1 MRFHNCPFEKSF
13 CGHAFLF
20 ACGFHSSIFF
30 FCEVDFKIY
39 HRSGNGVKGSSH
51 AGLIVGGERVLHHLW
66 RGHAHA
72 SGSEVQRVN
81 LFPGQ
86 VQQNLAHLPGGRG
99 VVGFVNHGVK
109 SEVLLRLA
117 LIIANFI
124 FLSTIKTQIFFAFC
138 FTAGRKA
145 RIIHGMTNEELKA
158 AIKAKGY
165 TLKAFAEV
173 LGVSYDAF
181 RQSLASSKPL
191 TEQLRRHI
199 MLALQVSPD
208 AARGERV
215 PVPVALS
222 LPPEVW
228 QGIDA
233 AAEARGISS
242 EKYTAQ
248 LCQQL
253 ARNIAQGLILGRPG
267 EDK

>member
-1 MRFHNCPFEKSF
+1 MFE
-13 CGHAFLF
+13 C
-20 ACGFHSSIFF
+20 CIHS
-30 FCEVDFKIY
+30 
-39 HRSGNGVKGSSH
+39 R
-51 AGLIVGGERVLHHLW
+51 
-66 RGHAHA
+66 
-72 SGSEVQRVN
+72 
-81 LFPGQ
+81 
-86 VQQNLAHLPGGRG
+86 
-99 VVGFVNHGVK
+99 K

-124 FLSTIKTQIFFAFC
+124 FLSTTKTQIFFAFC

-199 MLALQVSPD
+199 MLALQVAP
-208 AARGERV
+208 AADGERA
-215 PVPVALS
+215 PFPLTLS
-222 LPPEVW
+222 LPVDIW

-233 AAEARGISS
+233 AAEKAGMTPER
-242 EKYTAQ
+242 YTQQ

-253 ARNIAQGLILGRPG
+253 AKNIATGLILHRPQTDNG
-267 EDK
+267 EE